1 MNERGVTLVELMVA
15 TVVIAVGALG
25 LTKAYRGIQAALQR
39 ANEKTLASNLAQEK
53 MQIIKQQSYFF
64 VVPTLNPAYLP
75 DGTAYDTVN
84 FPPESILEGGV
95 AFHRYSYIQVVAR
108 NSGKLVIL
116 PPTTPDTGARQITVT
131 VEWVQDSQAQKL
143 AIQSVLAN
151 PNTVEANAGF
161 AGIVSDAD
169 TGNRISG
176 ALVDVAENV
185 GWRDSTNGSGG
196 YSIQLS
202 PGSFWLSAAARG
214 YYTQRAYLA
223 VGANQTTTQN
233 FALTPIS
240 SGSAVG
246 EAWINPHIVI
256 SQVVVSTPQ
265 VDGFNVEYVEL
276 YNPTPVAV
284 TISGGVNLNVVSSN
298 GPVQCLNI
306 PLTYINASV
315 APQHYYLIANTTT
328 FVVNGAGFG
337 PPGTGSVDA
346 VYQSVSNP
354 GCLKPGSGQPPG
366 WNPPAVMNYL
376 QQNHNNTVYLTDNTG
391 AVIDG
396 VGWTHSGHT
405 FTPSYCDGD
414 CIPEALQAGDQV
426 VRTSGPDFIDPTGA
440 SGRAYDSGD
449 NLEDFAYAASTFSGL
464 SLTGIQY
471 PPYSS
476 QYAAA
481 PISGEP
487 AYGAVVSATDGLSTS
502 TQACQAGEPPA
513 AAFDLPNIATGTWTV
528 LITSGA
534 YEVENDSVTVSS
546 SGAVYVFPS
555 SMTVLD
561 STATAGFV
569 AGVVTDPSG
578 NPISAPSP
586 IQVTDVLGG
595 FSATADPG
603 SGRYLL
609 RISSP
614 GLSDIV
620 ANANSTNPD
629 YVSVSSLAVAVSLGQ
644 VTSGVDFTLP
654 QGGMLSGWVTRDG
667 INGLPG
673 ITVIAT
679 DANGNVQD
687 QEVSDPNG
695 NYKTVDLAT
704 GAYTLRIPLD
714 VTEVSKPTTITAIA
728 ALGQTVFAGTFTIT
742 GALAT
747 ITGSVTLGGQPIQ
760 TGVLVVA
767 TTSDLSGGPPDLS
780 SATLTGGAFYATSSI
795 EDGTYSLSVRQ
806 STSATYNIYGYYTT
820 IGPAGNV
827 TITPK
832 SLSGISIL
840 QGQTLSGQNLAW

>member
-1 MNERGVTLVELMVA
+1 MTLVELMVA

-578 NPISAPSP
+578 SPISAPSP
-586 IQVTDVLGG
+586 IEVADALGG
-595 FSATADPG
+595 FSATADPA

-609 RISSP
+609 RVSSAGP
-614 GLSDIV
+614 SDIV
-620 ANANSTNPD
+620 ANANSANPD
-629 YVSVSSLAVAVSLGQ
+629 YVSISSLAVSVSLGQ
-644 VTSGVDFTLP
+644 VTSGVDFVLS

-679 DANGNVQD
+679 DANGNAQD
-687 QEVSDPNG
+687 QEVSDANG
-695 NYKTVDLAT
+695 NFRTVDLAT

-714 VTEVSKPTTITAIA
+714 VTEVSNPTTIAADA

-747 ITGSVTLGGQPIQ
+747 VTGSVTVGGQPIK

-767 TTSDLSGGPPDLS
+767 TTSSLSGGPPDLS
-780 SATLTGGAFYATSSI
+780 SATLTGGAFYATSSV
-795 EDGTYSLSVRQ
+795 EDGTYALSVRQ
-806 STSATYNIYGYYTT
+806 STAAPYNIYGYYTT
-820 IGPAGNV
+820 IDAAGNV
-827 TITPK
+827 TVTQR

-840 QGQTLSGQNLAW
+840 QGQSLSGKNLAW